1 MHRLNFALSMSVSAN
16 WLYTIPDK
24 HNSLPKCVSTH
35 RTEHDSSSFP
45 RTHRSRN
52 GSINGGKLV
61 KSASAAS
68 LNSRRRRHKTVH
80 FGENLLREVCQNR
93 KLIEPFQKTPSEKT
107 STLQDNIQLLYNFVE
122 GVLSAWVDEDDETAR
137 SGSEPER
144 SHPLK
149 PLYICDRIRLKTIS
163 RVVHEAAQLRGT
175 LKLGNSRYRHR
186 HWRGTAKICNE
197 RFLRKVI
204 KCTYTRI
211 NFFSNVD
218 ASVMWWM
225 ICVAREE
232 CGEGGKAEMVV

>member
-1 MHRLNFALSMSVSAN
+1 M
-16 WLYTIPDK
+16 
-24 HNSLPKCVSTH
+24 STH

-52 GSINGGKLV
+52 GSNGGKLV

-107 STLQDNIQLLYNFVE
+107 STMKDNIQLLYNFVE
-122 GVLSAWVDEDDETAR
+122 GVLSAWVDEDDETVR
-137 SGSEPER
+137 SGAESEPER
-144 SHPLK
+144 GRPLK
-149 PLYICDRIRLKTIS
+149 PLYMCDRIRLRTIG

-204 KCTYTRI
+204 NQTHIFTTHTQI
-211 NFFSNVD
+211 LH
-218 ASVMWWM
+218 
-225 ICVAREE
+225 
-232 CGEGGKAEMVV
+232 